1 MRKKKKKRVKVRKLW
16 SINPKTRVKESG
28 KKYRRAK
35 RKKELK
41 DLIKEI
47 L

>member
-1 MRKKKKKRVKVRKLW
+1 MKKKVKKIKVRKLW
-16 SINPKTRVKESG
+16 NINPKTRVKESN

-35 RKKELK
+35 KKRQLK
-41 DLIKEI
+41 DLLKEV